1 MGRNLTTGR
10 AGLLGPFSGAK
21 VRWAI
26 MGPRGVIKCAV
37 PMKKVVRRIQHADGQ
52 VWWGDIY
59 LISGGKLTK
68 ESCSCGSGLKDF

>member
-1 MGRNLTTGR
+1 MGRNSTTRR

-26 MGPRGVIKCAV
+26 TDPRGVIKCAV
-37 PMKKVVRRIQHADGQ
+37 PMKKVVRRMQHADGQ
-52 VWWGDIY
+52 VLWGDIY

-68 ESCSCGSGLKDF
+68 ESCSRSSGLKDF